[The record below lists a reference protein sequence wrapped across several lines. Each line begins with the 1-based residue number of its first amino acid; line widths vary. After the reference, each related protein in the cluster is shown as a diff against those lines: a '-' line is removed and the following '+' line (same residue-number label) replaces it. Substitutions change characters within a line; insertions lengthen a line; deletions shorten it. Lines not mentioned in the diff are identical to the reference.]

1 MPQNI
6 QQPAV
11 GYTMGNKKELGARR
25 ADLDFFVLFFLP
37 HIFLQGLEKP
47 DEFMTRLIFSP
58 MTDKISIRIQ
68 FPGTSEMLISF
79 MWI

>member
-11 GYTMGNKKELGARR
+11 GYTMGNKKELGFRR
-25 ADLDFFVLFFLP
+25 ADLDFFFF
-37 HIFLQGLEKP
+37 FFATYFSTRVRKP
-47 DEFMTRLIFSP
+47 DEFMTRFIFSP

-79 MWI
+79 M